1 MELTQPIIT
10 HSAGVAKFMAEYA
23 ETHPTLKADQYQYY
37 VIGLLHD
44 VGKLYPGDP
53 DTNGKNKYKGHAQK
67 GGLLL
72 KEMGFT
78 RYKEI
83 MHHGHPEDEYFSVTW
98 LILNLADLSVN
109 SKGEVISIV
118 KRINNIGAR
127 YGFGSEEHQNAL
139 KLMDILVKNKI
150 ISPTGE
156 IL

>member
-1 MELTQPIIT
+1 MELTQPILT
-10 HSAGVAKFMAEYA
+10 HSASVAKFMAEYA
-23 ETHPTLKADQYQYY
+23 VTHPTLKADPYQYY
-37 VIGLLHD
+37 VIGILHD
-44 VGKLYPGDP
+44 VGKLYPGDTDP
-53 DTNGKNKYKGHAQK
+53 NGKNKYKGHAQK

-83 MHHGHPEDEYFSVTW
+83 MHHGHPEDEYFSVPW

-109 SKGEVISIV
+109 GKGEVIPIV
-118 KRINNIGAR
+118 NRINNIGAR

-139 KLMDILVKNKI
+139 KIMDILVKNKI